1 MNLENYISSTTY
13 FTNYGD
19 PEVLNKEMDFHFDAV
34 LRVPNFS
41 GVIIIHIYCG
51 GDLGNQLIHLTNAV
65 KQFNAINEDY
75 KLAVE
80 ILNNIQFTKF
90 YFEKQWGIKD
100 LVNWLLASHI
110 HFVTCHPHQGLFING
125 VDISPTEIYKEL
137 HRLRY
142 HPGFPNGDFLNCPIF
157 QQDKASYLKLLNF
170 DSKCNPTILI
180 HTDCNLSA
188 IEKDIEK

>member
-1 MNLENYISSTTY
+1 MPFTQAYSPFDGGWLEQSKRPKITLCFCQLESGSWITGKVELVTW
-13 FTNYGD
+13 
-19 PEVLNKEMDFHFDAV
+19 
-34 LRVPNFS
+34 LRPRCGGS
-41 GVIIIHIYCG
+41 GESFYCG

-110 HFVTCHPHQGLFING
+110 HFVTCHPHQGLFID
-125 VDISPTEIYKEL
+125 VDDITTSASS
-137 HRLRY
+137 RLQ
-142 HPGFPNGDFLNCPIF
+142 LC
-157 QQDKASYLKLLNF
+157 
-170 DSKCNPTILI
+170 
-180 HTDCNLSA
+180 
-188 IEKDIEK
+188 